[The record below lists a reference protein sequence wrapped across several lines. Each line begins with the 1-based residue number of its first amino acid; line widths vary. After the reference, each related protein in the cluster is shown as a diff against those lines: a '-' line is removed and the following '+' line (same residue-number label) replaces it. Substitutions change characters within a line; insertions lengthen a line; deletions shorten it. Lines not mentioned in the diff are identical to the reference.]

1 MKSGSGHLYSQ
12 PKLCVHVC
20 VCVWG
25 WWQSLSLITLMSVML
40 HLFTLSILRRLT
52 GKENRENEL
61 ADCVCEGAY
70 CVISTHTLP
79 STQTCLKTEKS
90 LGQLNHRLLS
100 LTITQA
106 CLLLF
111 SIFCQVF
118 VFLYL
123 LFSIHYVCCYVC
135 ISLVHYLAA
144 LNKLFQTSVAC
155 CFLNSKKNGR
165 GENREEKKER
175 TITDRENVMD
185 RWENNGRVKLFFPF
199 SISDGE
205 D

>member
-1 MKSGSGHLYSQ
+1 M
-12 PKLCVHVC
+12 CAC
-20 VCVWG
+20 VCARVRVMTIAVPNH
-25 WWQSLSLITLMSVML
+25 SNECDVTSVY
-40 HLFTLSILRRLT
+40 TVNIRQINWK
-52 GKENRENEL
+52 GKQREWVYL

-70 CVISTHTLP
+70 CVISRHTPP

-100 LTITQA
+100 LTIRQA

-123 LFSIHYVCCYVC
+123 LFSIHHVCCYVC

-175 TITDRENVMD
+175 TITEREC
-185 RWENNGRVKLFFPF
+185 
-199 SISDGE
+199 DGQMRK
-205 D
+205 